1 MRQRYNNAI
10 VGGVIGA
17 AVAIFGLV
25 IFGFVVP
32 GRSLDTIS
40 IGIIV
45 PAYVLLAT
53 LILANTNNSI
63 DARVR
68 STLDR
73 YEADYK
79 EEIARNQKERQEAM
93 EKAAETMKSEVLPLL
108 QKMQEKNRVFTIRM
122 VAAVGLFVLVQV
134 LGQRDTW
141 PLLRKMWTWLRKP
154 VK

>member
-79 EEIARNQKERQEAM
+79 EEIALSSERAPRSNGEGGRDD
-93 EKAAETMKSEVLPLL
+93 EVRSPSPPSEDAR
-108 QKMQEKNRVFTIRM
+108 EE
-122 VAAVGLFVLVQV
+122 
-134 LGQRDTW
+134 
-141 PLLRKMWTWLRKP
+141 
-154 VK
+154 